1 MEQPWLMAVELW
13 RSNCFTGGR
22 PACVRESLVIHTLI
36 CLLWLASAPTAVQP
50 VPFGWYERD
59 SAARIE
65 VKPNQTE
72 VYVDGYLVGT
82 ADDFDG
88 FTQRL
93 RLPTGEHQIEFYL
106 EGHRSIR
113 EKVVFQP
120 GETYR
125 FRHTMEPLATGE
137 AAPTRPRPDPNAPA
151 PAPPA
156 RRHDAF
162 GAQMPPRGPGD
173 EAGSL
178 SIRVQPS
185 DAVVLIDGERWDN
198 SDPLVRLVVH
208 VTEGTH
214 RVEVRKEGYKPFV
227 TTVNVRRGEVNVL
240 NVSLSQ

>member
-1 MEQPWLMAVELW
+1 MEQPCLIAVELW

-22 PACVRESLVIHTLI
+22 PACCREGFVTHTLI

-65 VKPNQTE
+65 VKPKQTE

-82 ADDFDG
+82 ADDFDS

-93 RLPTGEHQIEFYL
+93 RLPSGEHQIELYL

-125 FRHTMEPLATGE
+125 FRHTMESLAAGE
-137 AAPTRPRPDPNAPA
+137 AAPARPQPDPNAPA
-151 PAPPA
+151 TAPRGP
-156 RRHDAF
+156 RHDPF
-162 GAQMPPRGPGD
+162 GAPMPPRAAED
-173 EAGSL
+173 QAGSL

-185 DAVVLIDGERWDN
+185 DAVVLIDGERWHN
-198 SDPLVRLVVH
+198 SDPGARLVVH

-227 TTVNVRRGEVNVL
+227 TTIDVRRGEVNTL